1 MKDYFKRNSPIFYI
15 GIATAVVF
23 LAIIFAGQS
32 VPNQEPTLK
41 VVEEKN
47 LFTDEDPIVGFREA
61 RVTLVEFMD
70 YSCPYCKTINP
81 ITKNLISGNNNK
93 LRLVVRHFP
102 LTQLPGHENSYSAA
116 LAAEAAVKFNKF
128 SDMHN
133 GLLEAQNLDRDSII
147 AIAERIGINKDEFIS
162 EWDSESVKSK
172 VDKDMKDAEN
182 LGIRGTPSFFLNGK
196 QVDLQNRDL
205 NTEVQAEINR
215 VYPQN

>member
-15 GIATAVVF
+15 GIATAVIF

-32 VPNQEPTLK
+32 VPNQQPTLK

-47 LFTDEDPIVGFREA
+47 LFSEEDKIVGFKEA

-70 YSCPYCKTINP
+70 YSCPFCKTINP
-81 ITKNLISGNNNK
+81 ITKNLISGNNTK

-116 LAAEAAVKFNKF
+116 LAAEASAKFNKF
-128 SDMHN
+128 NEMHN
-133 GLLEAQNLDRDSII
+133 ALLEAQNLDRDSII

-162 EWDSESVKSK
+162 EWDSESVKAK
-172 VDKDMKDAEN
+172 VERDIKDAEN
-182 LGIRGTPSFFLNGK
+182 LQVRGTPTFFLNGK